1 MARRYVILGFIFSIA
16 ALLIAAFGGAYL
28 VELTQNR
35 NVRVAAGALTVASAL
50 SAIAFLF
57 MIFVSLMTKFILLCV
72 PAETIQ
78 RKSGNLLYYLQWL
91 EVRAEFDALKDVG
104 ENP

>member
-1 MARRYVILGFIFSIA
+1 
-16 ALLIAAFGGAYL
+16 
-28 VELTQNR
+28 
-35 NVRVAAGALTVASAL
+35 
-50 SAIAFLF
+50 

>member
-1 MARRYVILGFIFSIA
+1 MTRRHVILGFVFSIA

-28 VELTQNR
+28 AELTQNR
-35 NVRVAAGALTVASAL
+35 NIRVAAGAFIIAAAL

-72 PAETIQ
+72 PPETIR
-78 RKSGNLLYYLQWL
+78 RKSGNPLYYLQWL
-91 EVRAEFDALKDVG
+91 EVRAEFDALKDAG